1 MIKLRIPYCLFSS
14 NRAYT
19 STTPRLFSL
28 SVAAAFTYSAHLQ
41 SPQHRIWNPK
51 RCILACRLVLYT
63 MDYIP
68 NTDGLMRST
77 LRDSI
82 RRLHRIRAK
91 AGAKDEQESDN
102 TTGDPFQDLTNTFIR
117 MATRTK
123 NSINER
129 NEGCRQHG
137 QDRMAIEQSNE
148 IRKDFRHMEET
159 LVELKKL
166 VDESERLLAKQNKKK
181 KPKASKL
188 QLLQRNYEGRQAQY
202 SDCEGT
208 LQNLKEMDAQRVE
221 GGPKQ
226 VNTFEETQL
235 GKKAQLREQLMG
247 MRRTKDA
254 DGNPVSQKD
263 VVFVDNTV
271 GGGKLQDN
279 EETKEQMKTIAVQD
293 AKINAGLD
301 RLKEGVGRLHEVA
314 VQIGAQLDMQNEML
328 EKTEQTIDKQT
339 QQLKRINRRLN
350 KFLKDTKPMNCFLYV
365 CCVFLI
371 IALVGFFLVQFN
383 VI

>member
-1 MIKLRIPYCLFSS
+1 
-14 NRAYT
+14 
-19 STTPRLFSL
+19 
-28 SVAAAFTYSAHLQ
+28 
-41 SPQHRIWNPK
+41 
-51 RCILACRLVLYT
+51 
-63 MDYIP
+63 MDYLP

-77 LRDSI
+77 LRESI

-91 AGAKDEQESDN
+91 AGAKDEQESES
-102 TTGDPFQDLTNTFIR
+102 TTGDPFEDLTNAFIR

-123 NSINER
+123 NNINER

-148 IRKDFRHMEET
+148 IRRDFRRMEET

-166 VDESERLLAKQNKKK
+166 VDEADHRLAKENKKK

-188 QLLQRNYEGRQAQY
+188 QLLQRNYDGKRSQY
-202 SDCEGT
+202 ADCEGT
-208 LQNLKEMDAQRVE
+208 LQNLKEMDAQRIE
-221 GGPKQ
+221 SRKKDI
-226 VNTFEETQL
+226 NTFEEMQL

-254 DGNPVSQKD
+254 NGSPVGPSD

-271 GGGKLQDN
+271 GGGRLQDN
-279 EETKEQMKTIAVQD
+279 EETKEQMKVIAAQD

-314 VQIGAQLDMQNEML
+314 VQIGAQIDMQNEML

-339 QQLKRINRRLN
+339 QQLRRINYRLN
-350 KFLKDTKPMNCFLYV
+350 KFMKNTRPMNCFLYL

-371 IALVGFFLVQFN
+371 IAIVGFFLVQLN

>member
-1 MIKLRIPYCLFSS
+1 MKHHTRVL
-14 NRAYT
+14 
-19 STTPRLFSL
+19 L
-28 SVAAAFTYSAHLQ
+28 SA
-41 SPQHRIWNPK
+41 
-51 RCILACRLVLYT
+51 

-77 LRDSI
+77 LRESI
-82 RRLHRIRAK
+82 KRLHKIRAK
-91 AGAKDEQESDN
+91 AGAKDEQESQD
-102 TTGDPFQDLTNTFIR
+102 TTGDPFQDLTNSFIR

-123 NSINER
+123 NNINER

-148 IRKDFRHMEET
+148 IRKDLRHMEET

-166 VDESERLLAKQNKKK
+166 VDESERMLGKENKKK

-188 QLLQRNYEGRQAQY
+188 QLLQRNYDGRRAQY

-221 GGPKQ
+221 GGKKDI
-226 VNTFEETQL
+226 NTFEETQL

-247 MRRTKDA
+247 MRRAKDA
-254 DGNPVSQKD
+254 NGNPVGAKE

-279 EETKEQMKTIAVQD
+279 EETKEQMKTIAAQD

-339 QQLKRINRRLN
+339 QQLRSINRRLN
-350 KFLKDTKPMNCFLYV
+350 KFMKDTKPMNCFLYV
-365 CCVFLI
+365 CCIFLV

>member
-1 MIKLRIPYCLFSS
+1 
-14 NRAYT
+14 
-19 STTPRLFSL
+19 
-28 SVAAAFTYSAHLQ
+28 
-41 SPQHRIWNPK
+41 
-51 RCILACRLVLYT
+51 

-68 NTDGLMRST
+68 NQDGLMRST

-91 AGAKDEQESDN
+91 AGAKDEQDADN
-102 TTGDPFQDLTNTFIR
+102 SSGDPFQDLTNSFIR

-123 NSINER
+123 NNINER
-129 NEGCRQHG
+129 NDGCRKHG

-148 IRKDFRHMEET
+148 IRKDFRHMEEI
-159 LVELKKL
+159 LVEMKKL
-166 VDESERLLAKQNKKK
+166 VDEAERLVAKQNKKK

-188 QLLQRNYEGRQAQY
+188 QLLEHNYNGRRSQY

-254 DGNPVSQKD
+254 DGNPLPQKD
-263 VVFVDNTV
+263 VVFVDNTA

-279 EETKEQMKTIAVQD
+279 EETKEQMKTIALQD

-350 KFLKDTKPMNCFLYV
+350 KFLKETRPMNCFLYV